1 MDRNGQEFIRQSR
14 YYLAGEYLPKI
25 RAGLA
30 GMTTEDLWWRPNR
43 ESNSVANL
51 VLHLAGNVRQ
61 WVVAGVGQ
69 EPDVRERSAEFAAA
83 GGLSGDE
90 LVSCLEAALE
100 EVDRVLANLD
110 PTVLSE
116 PRTIQGLETTG
127 LGALYHAV
135 EHFSMHTG
143 QILYIIKLRT
153 GADLRFYD
161 VDAAGDV
168 KTNW

>member
-1 MDRNGQEFIRQSR
+1 MADSDQHFIDTCRH
-14 YYLAGEYLPKI
+14 YLGAEYLPKI
-25 RAGLA
+25 RLCL
-30 GMTTEDLWWRPNR
+30 EDLSEQDIWWRPNPN
-43 ESNSVANL
+43 SNSVGNL

-83 GGLSGDE
+83 GGLSGEE
-90 LVSCLEAALE
+90 LVFRLEAALE
-100 EVDRVLANLD
+100 EVDRVLATLD
-110 PTVLSE
+110 PSVLHE

-161 VDAAGDV
+161 VDAHGDV